1 MGNKLKEVYVIG
13 AGFSAPAQIPIQN
26 RILKEITTTNYNDDF
41 LTFTPE
47 NESVK
52 FMMSF
57 VKIGLYLLENYTQK
71 NCNELQKSFSKL
83 ENINTMYSNNDIIS
97 QNNMY
102 RELQQLKEK
111 IRQELEHADLQISL
125 EDIFT
130 SFDKSYQ
137 AKEYLYKYSYY
148 EATEIKESIMRLF
161 VYYFCKCINNHDFN
175 SEEYINF
182 CNYIKNNPNITLIST
197 NWDFLIEEYFNRQKI
212 KYNLCLNEPYFVP
225 NNNKDKKNEVKLIK
239 LHGSINWFKCL
250 NCGTLNIIDNK
261 KCGNFLFEDNIHEH
275 CNQCGYNVQ
284 DGLLLQSEII
294 TPTMIKSI
302 NSQLYNNLWYAAKR
316 ELMCAKSVT
325 FIGYSL
331 PIADF
336 ELRYLLQRS
345 IPNSIPIDVV
355 LHSTDNPCN
364 TNLPYL
370 QNLLPE
376 KRYNDLFI
384 KNSKTFYYNGFD
396 DYFKKKIEKITNTR
410 KASQS

>member
-1 MGNKLKEVYVIG
+1 MGNKVTEVYVIG
-13 AGFSAPAQIPIQN
+13 AGFSAPAKIPIQN
-26 RILKEITTTNYNDDF
+26 RILKEITTTNYNEDF

-47 NESVK
+47 NESIK

-71 NCNELQKSFSKL
+71 NCNELQKYFSKL
-83 ENINTMYSNNDIIS
+83 KNMHIIHSNNDIIS
-97 QNNMY
+97 KNNMY

-111 IRQELEHADLQISL
+111 IRQELEQADLQISL

-137 AKEYLYKYSYY
+137 SKEYLYEYSYY

-161 VYYFCKCINNHDFN
+161 VYYFCKCINNHDFK
-175 SEEYINF
+175 SQEYINF
-182 CNYIKNNPNITLIST
+182 CNYIRNNPNITLIST

-212 KYNLCLNEPYFVP
+212 KYNLCLNDPYFVP
-225 NNNKDKKNEVKLIK
+225 NNNKNKKNEVKLIK

-250 NCGTLNIIDNK
+250 NCGTLNIIDNS
-261 KCGNFLFEDNIHEH
+261 KCGNFLFEDNIPEH
-275 CNQCGYNVQ
+275 CSQCGYNVQ

-302 NSQLYNNLWYAAKR
+302 NSQLYNNLWYTAKR

-345 IPNSIPIDVV
+345 IPNGIPIDVV

-364 TNLPYL
+364 TSLIHL
-370 QNLLPE
+370 KNLLPE

-384 KNSKTFYYNGFD
+384 KNPKTFYYNGFD
-396 DYFKKKIEKITNTR
+396 DYFINKIENNRSVSKIN
-410 KASQS
+410 